1 MYLYVKR
8 EMIDFFNLV
17 MEIVISLTLLNSLD
31 FYNTDQNF
39 FCSIQRKVEEAN
51 QQKKLN
57 LDIS

>member
-1 MYLYVKR
+1 
-8 EMIDFFNLV
+8 MIDFFNLV

-51 QQKKLN
+51 QQKKFN

>member
-1 MYLYVKR
+1 
-8 EMIDFFNLV
+8 MIDFFNLV

-39 FCSIQRKVEEAN
+39 FCSIQRKVVEAN